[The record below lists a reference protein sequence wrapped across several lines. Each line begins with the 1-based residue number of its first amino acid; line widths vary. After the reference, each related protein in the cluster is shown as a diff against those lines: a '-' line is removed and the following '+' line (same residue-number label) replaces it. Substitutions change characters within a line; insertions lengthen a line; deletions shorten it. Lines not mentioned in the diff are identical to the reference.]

1 MMYKDAID
9 AKWLH
14 FGIDNYFISFLKN
27 ELKHSLIIELNTS
40 YKGLDFDVY
49 NFRLFK
55 SYNTRLNDVYNYNDL
70 DYLKYLLNNINIKGI
85 SLVASDKSFDYLS
98 DLDNNPLNAKSYL
111 GIICYLIYLRMLFDD
126 SIFYI
131 VVFNKEIKLEI
142 KIFDSIFY
150 ILSYWYK
157 KGFLI
162 NDYTNKLKRILFYSD
177 VLAVNF
183 LNDKIYV
190 FNNKNY
196 LSNNVINEILPSFN
210 YLNEEKLIRIARNNN
225 IIEHFKILF
234 IYALANLLNYDA
246 YNRIIED
253 SVCIFLIKKVIKELL
268 DFSDITSDNIF
279 DIEEYTY
286 LDNIY
291 FDSKEI
297 IEELN
302 YIFSEVIIKYQKN
315 KAIDKLVFIP
325 LGIAIIFKLLK
336 LNYVNSEYTKELNNS
351 VSLLIYNNRD
361 LDFCIYIKDKLI
373 EYYNELLNNNI
384 LGILY
389 KYQTRYLQNFEKFT
403 KKYIFE

>member
-1 MMYKDAID
+1 MYKDAID

-142 KIFDSIFY
+142 KIFDSIIY

-302 YIFSEVIIKYQKN
+302 YIFSEVIIKCQKN